1 MTRKEERRIVL
12 ALVHA
17 AEEVAGRKVSA
28 LERAH
33 LRALLRGAGKPIAF
47 EGGDCGRRT
56 LELRAAHGEGFDY
69 RWAVSAKAM
78 ENGCREEAKRLLAA
92 TEERVWPIIRE
103 LGRKGLPVKGFAVRV
118 DQDGKAVGEP
128 IGTVSFDRGS

>member
-1 MTRKEERRIVL
+1 MTKKEERRIIL

-47 EGGDCGRRT
+47 EEGGCGRRT
-56 LELRAAHGEGFDY
+56 LELRATSGEGFDY
-69 RWAVSAKAM
+69 RWAVSVKAV
-78 ENGCREEAKRLLAA
+78 ENGCHEEAKRLLAA

-103 LGRKGLPVKGFAVRV
+103 LGRKGFPVRGFAVRV
-118 DQDGKAVGEP
+118 GPDGKAIGEP